1 MELLFKILN
10 ASIIPFWILLAFFVK
25 SSLTKHLL
33 FNYAIHMIL
42 AVVYFVFIVWGMIE
56 NAGGEG
62 GMDSMAHLRISFLND
77 KVLLAAWAHYLIFD
91 LFVGTWIAKKCLA
104 ENISN
109 WIKLPSLFLTLMF
122 GPIGF
127 LLFAILRKTSKTEL
141 EK

>member
-1 MELLFKILN
+1 MEMLFKILN

-25 SSLTKHLL
+25 SKLTQRLL
-33 FNYAIHMIL
+33 FTHFIHL
-42 AVVYFVFIVWGMIE
+42 ALSAFYLVFIVWGMLE

-62 GMDSMAHLRISFLND
+62 GMDSMEHLRIGFLND

-91 LFVGTWIAKKCLA
+91 LFVGTWIAKKCLE

-109 WIKLPSLFLTLMF
+109 WIKWPSLFLTLMF

-127 LLFAILRKTSKTEL
+127 LLFTVLRRSVAKK
-141 EK
+141 